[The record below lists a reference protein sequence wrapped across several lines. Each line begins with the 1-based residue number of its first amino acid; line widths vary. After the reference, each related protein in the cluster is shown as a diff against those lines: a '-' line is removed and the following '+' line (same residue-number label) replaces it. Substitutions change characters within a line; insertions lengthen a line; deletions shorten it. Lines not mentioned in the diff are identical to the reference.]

1 MFILSFQCSSF
12 ERFRKEVL
20 ELWRKNI
27 PVCLEVLLT
36 CGCKDTKNV
45 TIIEKRGGDCDDTA
59 DFLLEKWSFSINHRR
74 SAEPLFFNFVQLLNA
89 IRSQLYFSQLI
100 AWLTTQEDEKDSN
113 SWKITNRNLRY
124 RLTLPGETF
133 ESSKFIQAATK
144 HDFPLTDVGNGF
156 TATVSVLSLPRMNG
170 MPNFLC
176 RKCQPFIS
184 DGIVD
189 DRMHTNCTL
198 KGKHRCEDF
207 EDVENHEKSSKTL
220 ALKRLCG
227 KKENPSTSSKLRLT
241 VDIYRANAYYR
252 ENEKNLLN
260 SHKNDLKIQDK
271 GKILLDAIER
281 SGMKST
287 KESCDALNNCVQEK
301 DKNGCS
307 DNGLCDMSESD
318 ISSIKDK
325 YKYDDVFVNCD
336 SPIPKNFDI
345 NDEHAINRKRVKKKL
360 IFDKE
365 SSNINKNDIDIP
377 SASEQAKFRKDLDH
391 AASMVFHS
399 RTGLPLTS
407 SPAPVRRGKTCFDF
421 DSSINSVSAIKR

>member
-1 MFILSFQCSSF
+1 M
-12 ERFRKEVL
+12 
-20 ELWRKNI
+20 
-27 PVCLEVLLT
+27 T

-45 TIIEKRGGDCDDTA
+45 NTRSDCDDA
-59 DFLLEKWSFSINHRR
+59 DDFLLEKWYFSVNHRR

-100 AWLTTQEDEKDSN
+100 AWLSLQEEDDNVELN
-113 SWKITNRNLRY
+113 SMKITDRNLRY

-133 ESSKFIQAATK
+133 ASSKFIQTAIK
-144 HDFPLTDVGNGF
+144 HDFPLTDAGNSF
-156 TATVSVLSLPRMNG
+156 TATVSVLSLPRMNTK
-170 MPNFLC
+170 PNFLC
-176 RKCQPFIS
+176 GKCKPIIS
-184 DGIVD
+184 DGILD
-189 DRMHTNCTL
+189 DRMYTNCTM

-207 EDVENHEKSSKTL
+207 EDVENHDKSNKTL
-220 ALKRLCG
+220 TLKRLCG
-227 KKENPSTSSKLRLT
+227 KKENAPLSSKLKLT
-241 VDIYRANAYYR
+241 VDVYRANTYYR

-260 SHKNDLKIQDK
+260 SHKNDLKMLDK

-287 KESCDALNNCVQEK
+287 KERCDDLKKCVQTN

-318 ISSIKDK
+318 ISSTKGK
-325 YKYDDVFVNCD
+325 CKYDDVFVNCD
-336 SPIPKNFDI
+336 SPIPKKIDI
-345 NDEHAINRKRVKKKL
+345 NDDEIAINRKRVKKKL
-360 IFDKE
+360 ILEKE
-365 SSNINKNDIDIP
+365 STNLNKNDIDIP